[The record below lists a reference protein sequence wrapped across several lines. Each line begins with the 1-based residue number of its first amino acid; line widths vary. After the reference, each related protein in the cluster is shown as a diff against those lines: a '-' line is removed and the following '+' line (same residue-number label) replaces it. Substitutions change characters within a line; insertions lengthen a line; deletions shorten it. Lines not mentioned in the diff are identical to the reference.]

1 MRHMTALARLSAAAL
16 AAILAAGCASS
27 STSTSQSS
35 SASTASASADGA
47 AGAVVK
53 IGIDMPVS
61 GADASTGIPTR
72 NGAVQA
78 IEEANAKNKNGAVKF
93 AAYDL
98 DDAVQGAHDPAQGAQ
113 NIKAFISD
121 SAVLAIV
128 GPFNSSVAKA
138 EIPITND
145 AGLAQISPSNTS
157 TGLTKGDDAKKLRT
171 SHPETIAYFRVCTTD
186 DKQGAAG
193 AQFAKKL
200 GFKKAFVIDD
210 NETYGKGLADVFEA
224 QFKSG
229 GGAVVGHEHLTKGQT
244 DYKALL
250 TKAHALAPDVVFY
263 GGTTATGGGLLRKQM
278 ADAGLK
284 TTPFIGGDGIS
295 DAEFFKTAG
304 DMANNSYYTVAAP
317 ETSKLASAA
326 TFVAAYKKRW
336 NTDVGPYSANA
347 YAAATLEIA
356 AIEKAM
362 AASGNKIPDR
372 AAVLAAIAG
381 TKSFASPIGTFGFDA
396 NGDTSNPIL
405 SLYKISGGKATFVDQ
420 INLKV

>member
-1 MRHMTALARLSAAAL
+1 MPHTSALARLGAAAL
-16 AAILAAGCASS
+16 CGLLVAGCSSS
-27 STSTSQSS
+27 STSTTQSS
-35 SASTASASADGA
+35 SGTSSNAADASAGNAI
-47 AGAVVK
+47 K

-78 IEEANAKNKNGAVKF
+78 IEEANAKGLPGGFKLVG
-93 AAYDL
+93 YDL

-113 NIKAFISD
+113 NTKQFVSD
-121 SAVLAIV
+121 SAVLTMI

-145 AGLAQISPSNTS
+145 AMLAQISPSNTS
-157 TGLTKGDDAKKLRT
+157 IGLTIGEDAVKLRT
-171 SHPETIAYFRVCTTD
+171 SHPDVIAYFRVCTTD

-210 NETYGKGLADVFEA
+210 NETYGKGLADVFET
-224 QFKSG
+224 QFKAG
-229 GGAVVGHEHLTKGQT
+229 GGTVVGHEHLTKGQT

-250 TKAHALAPDVVFY
+250 TKGHALAPDVVFY

-278 ADAGLK
+278 SDAGLK
-284 TTPFIGGDGIS
+284 ATPFIGGDGIS
-295 DAEFFKTAG
+295 DDEFFKTAG
-304 DMANNSYYTVAAP
+304 TMANNSYYTVAAP
-317 ETSKLASAA
+317 ETSKLASA
-326 TFVAAYKKRW
+326 TSFVAASKKRW

-347 YAAATLEIA
+347 YAATNIEIA
-356 AIEKAM
+356 AISKAIV
-362 AASGNKIPDR
+362 AAGNKMPAR
-372 AAVLAAIAG
+372 ADVLKNVAATSG
-381 TKSFASPIGTFGFDA
+381 FASPIGTIGF
-396 NGDTSNPIL
+396 NKFGDTTNPIL
-405 SLYKISGGKATFVDQ
+405 SLYKITGGKATFVDQ